1 MKKFSIPIY
10 FTSFWRR
17 HLQLKKKRPLCKI
30 NFVFF
35 ISVRFVRFLH
45 YRVLAEIRCAL
56 SKGNKC
62 RGLAYRPCAY
72 GSGAERGMT

>member
-30 NFVFF
+30 NFVFLNF
-35 ISVRFVRFLH
+35 VFFYKCKVRPVP
-45 YRVLAEIRCAL
+45 AL
-56 SKGNKC
+56 QS
-62 RGLAYRPCAY
+62 P
-72 GSGAERGMT
+72 S

>member
-17 HLQLKKKRPLCKI
+17 HLQLKKTSALKNKLCFL

-35 ISVRFVRFLH
+35 YKCKVRPVP
-45 YRVLAEIRCAL
+45 AL
-56 SKGNKC
+56 QS
-62 RGLAYRPCAY
+62 P
-72 GSGAERGMT
+72 S